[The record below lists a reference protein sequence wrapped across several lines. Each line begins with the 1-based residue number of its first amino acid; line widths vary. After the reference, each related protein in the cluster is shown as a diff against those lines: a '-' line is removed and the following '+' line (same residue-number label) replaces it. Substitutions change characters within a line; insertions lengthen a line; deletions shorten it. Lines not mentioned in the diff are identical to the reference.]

1 MTMTRVGIVEWGARS
16 RGAAALH
23 RAVADAL
30 GRCIDGAAIGARY
43 DLLDRARRHG
53 WCAEEWT
60 TVVPVLHDVEPS
72 PQVPLDPAVGQALVD
87 LGRDADGAVVLEAE
101 RAVVVQLEHLYETW
115 REEATPIADAPYVHV
130 VDRVVRE
137 LVAGA
142 ALIRGLPG

>member
-1 MTMTRVGIVEWGARS
+1 MTVTQVGIVEWSVRA

-30 GRCIDGAAIGARY
+30 GRCIGGAPIGARY

-53 WCAEEWT
+53 WCADEWT
-60 TVVPVLHDVEPS
+60 TIVPVLHDVPAS
-72 PQVPLDPAVGQALVD
+72 PQVPLDAAVDQALMD
-87 LGRDADGAVVLEAE
+87 LGRDPDGAVVLEAE
-101 RAVVVQLEHLYETW
+101 GAVVVALQHLYETW

-137 LVAGA
+137 LATGAG
-142 ALIRGLPG
+142 LIRGLPD